1 MNHIHIL
8 NGNNKMEINLTQIIS
23 WLVSVFLAWFTAFM
37 KISHAQGKQDETLNN
52 LNKEISRLNETLKVQ
67 ENLFVRKDIF
77 DTKLEE
83 ISKDISDIRAMD
95 ISVRLTKIETQL
107 SQIQESI
114 EELKYFN
121 NKRERR
127 QKST

>member
-1 MNHIHIL
+1 
-8 NGNNKMEINLTQIIS
+8 MEINLTQIIS

-37 KISHAQGKQDETLNN
+37 KISHAQGKQVETLNN

-77 DTKLEE
+77 ETKLEE

-114 EELKYFN
+114 EELKFN

>member
-1 MNHIHIL
+1 
-8 NGNNKMEINLTQIIS
+8 
-23 WLVSVFLAWFTAFM
+23 M

>member
-1 MNHIHIL
+1 MGHIHIL
-8 NGNNKMEINLTQIIS
+8 YGNNKMEINLTQIIS

-37 KISHAQGKQDETLNN
+37 KISHAQGKQVETLNN

-77 DTKLEE
+77 ETKLEE

-114 EELKYFN
+114 EELKFN